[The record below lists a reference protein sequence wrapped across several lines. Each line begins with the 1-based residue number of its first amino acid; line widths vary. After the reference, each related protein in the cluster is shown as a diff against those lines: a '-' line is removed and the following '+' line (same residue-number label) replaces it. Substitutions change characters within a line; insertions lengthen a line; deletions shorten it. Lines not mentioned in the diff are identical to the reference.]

1 MRVVSGLLA
10 LPDGR
15 VLMGKRRRNK
25 LRPSLY
31 ELPGGKVEPGETD
44 EQALVREWREELG
57 VEICVIGGPLVESRL
72 DFDVS
77 FDLVLYR
84 VAIVSGEPREIDHE
98 HLAWLCPSNAVQNW
112 PCSPGF
118 YMQYRAILAASGEV
132 LS

>member
-15 VLMGKRRRNK
+15 VLMGQRRQNK

-31 ELPGGKVEPGETD
+31 ELPGGKVEDGETD

-57 VEICVIGGPLVESRL
+57 VEIRVVGGPLAESRMEV
-72 DFDVS
+72 DVS
-77 FDLVLYR
+77 IDLALYR
-84 VAIVSGEPREIDHE
+84 VVIVSGCPRRLDHDQ
-98 HLAWLCPSNAVQNW
+98 LVWLRPSDAVRYW

-118 YMQYRAILAASGEV
+118 YWQYRAILDASGEV
-132 LS
+132 PS

>member
-1 MRVVSGLLA
+1 MRVVSGLFA
-10 LPDGR
+10 LSDGR

-44 EQALVREWREELG
+44 ERALAREWREELG
-57 VEICVIGGPLVESRL
+57 VVIRVIGGPLAESHMEI
-72 DFDVS
+72 DVPI
-77 FDLVLYR
+77 DIVLYR

-98 HLAWLCPSNAVQNW
+98 RLAWLCPSNAVRYW

-118 YMQYRAILAASGEV
+118 YVQYQAILAASGEV
-132 LS
+132 PS